1 MTKTIEEDNKRIGSV
16 TRKGKKEKKLKKKHA
31 KKRQKEREA
40 KEKTKAIKHVKKN
53 NTEEREENTQLSMV
67 IELKGGDRGR
77 GKDKAN
83 DEEQKIKKRV
93 GNA

>member
-16 TRKGKKEKKLKKKHA
+16 TRKGKKEKKNTQ

-40 KEKTKAIKHVKKN
+40 REKTKAIKHVKKKN
-53 NTEEREENTQLSMV
+53 NREEREENTQLSMV

-83 DEEQKIKKRV
+83 DEEQKIKK
-93 GNA
+93 